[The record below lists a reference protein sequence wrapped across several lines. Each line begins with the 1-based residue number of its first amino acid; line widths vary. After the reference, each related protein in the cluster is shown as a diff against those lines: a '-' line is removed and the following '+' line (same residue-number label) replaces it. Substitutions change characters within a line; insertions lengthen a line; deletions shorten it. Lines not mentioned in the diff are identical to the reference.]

1 MNVPGSR
8 KGGEVVQPRSTSN
21 QPLHAKTATGASN
34 YYTSATATT
43 TTGKALAVGNNN
55 NSIPVTS
62 AELATPSAAAIRNR
76 LPPSMVADPM
86 KIINLEIVSL
96 AFGHASTDNNNDNN
110 NNKRKT
116 PYGGEIDNYM
126 LQTGGAAGAVG
137 VTAEAAAMV
146 RRRQDVLSRDGPP
159 KKAKPQP
166 TRDTQA
172 VRQKEMEGKWAMETQ
187 DVTGTFHAM
196 RQELLEREQAAGL
209 RNGDIALS
217 REYSYYD
224 IIGSAQLAA
233 VELDLADVVESVR
246 EAGDRARTL
255 LEQNPQPADEADDAT
270 AKTADKEHD
279 KGSQAAKETSPTED
293 MEVDKGTSP
302 TKLVSD
308 AEEKPKGSDPFE
320 ESLLCTEEDLEP
332 LKDDPGARTTSAV
345 EANVAFG
352 TTREKAV
359 VQAAEDAAMMR
370 ELARII
376 RRRALEIRT
385 IRACKYDIT
394 P

>member
-1 MNVPGSR
+1 M
-8 KGGEVVQPRSTSN
+8 
-21 QPLHAKTATGASN
+21 GAIDPFN
-34 YYTSATATT
+34 SAIATT
-43 TTGKALAVGNNN
+43 TGRASAAVGNNN
-55 NSIPVTS
+55 NGSGNNSYKGSGSIPVTS

-96 AFGHASTDNNNDNN
+96 AFGHASTDND
-110 NNKRKT
+110 NKRKA

-172 VRQKEMEGKWAMETQ
+172 VRQKEMIEKWAMETQ

-209 RNGDIALS
+209 RNGDITLS

-246 EAGDRARTL
+246 EAGDRARAL
-255 LEQNPQPADEADDAT
+255 LEQNPLPADETDDAIAT
-270 AKTADKEHD
+270 SSDKEHD
-279 KGSQAAKETSPTED
+279 KKAHAPKLAKENSPTEN
-293 MEVDKGTSP
+293 MEVDKESSP
-302 TKLVSD
+302 IKTPPD
-308 AEEKPKGSDPFE
+308 AEKEPKELDPLE

-332 LKDDPGARTTSAV
+332 LKNDPGVRTTSAE

-352 TTREKAV
+352 TTRENAV

-376 RRRALEIRT
+376 RRRALEMRT
-385 IRACKYDIT
+385 TRACKYDIT